1 MQELLTQ
8 KFQYAVIIPY
18 KDYCNILDEPVFKNF
33 NEDEYLFSK
42 SRQFQVAL
50 PPPTKKNISY
60 FNKGTENEKDIKV
73 KLINPLKSE
82 FYTTN
87 DRQIKRHFG
96 RPFSE
101 ISIHT
106 IGRKIVK
113 RGDKI
118 TIKTYRGQKIR
129 SVNHKFFRRFY
140 TSISISINIKTGNF
154 IITKSSKTGKTR
166 SSTFKTNCFNHLTE
180 NFLDPMFSIGLHS
193 LREKEKSRYKV
204 GKMFEKQFDDKVFIT
219 ELEKVLGDQRG
230 THKWDKKNFYNSVLN
245 LFIDK
250 KKIKIPNGN
259 YKYWIEN
266 FYPTEKYLKKND
278 RKLFASVLDMIGIK
292 SKVTVKILHDNPEID
307 LHGLYVICR
316 LFGNDYQKYVGNIKS
331 VILTNSLR
339 DSSSHLNC
347 QNKHS
352 ILNDTIKNRI
362 FDLST
367 SEKDC
372 LLKLINSTKIGEDTL
387 IQHNKI
393 SLLMD
398 HVNMIQKLRPFD
410 PNIKFNARNMT
421 EFQDEHREFSKMISA
436 IRKGWVLEY
445 KYDERL
451 LKELQVPINSHY
463 FLDENE
469 TEAAMEI
476 IYPKVLTREEEYA
489 EEGSFMHHCV
499 ASYSDKDTSMI
510 ISLRTESHENRVTC
524 EFEIQTGK
532 CIQTRHFCNGVP
544 PKMFDEAILIV
555 KEKVIRNAKWGT
567 LNWKE
572 KIKVPVKVNGKSI
585 DIELL
590 NPTRNVFDIMF

>member
-1 MQELLTQ
+1 MQELLNQ
-8 KFQYAVIIPY
+8 RFQYAIIIPY
-18 KDYCNILDEPVFKNF
+18 KDYCNILDKPFLKNF

-42 SRQFQVAL
+42 NKQFQVSL
-50 PPPTKKNISY
+50 PSSSKKNMSY
-60 FNKGTENEKDIKV
+60 FNKGTETEKDIKV

-106 IGRKIVK
+106 IERKIVR

-129 SVNHKFFRRFY
+129 SVNHKFFRKFY

-166 SSTFKTNCFNHLTE
+166 SSTFKTNCFTHLTQ
-180 NFLDPMFSIGLHS
+180 NFLDSMFSIGLHS
-193 LREKEKSRYKV
+193 LRENEKSRFKV
-204 GKMFEKQFDDKVFIT
+204 GKMFDKHFDNNIFIS
-219 ELEKVLGDQRG
+219 ELEKVLNNENK
-230 THKWDKKNFYNSVLN
+230 TYKWDKKNFHNSILN
-245 LFIDK
+245 LFVEK

-278 RKLFASVLDMIGIK
+278 RKLFASVLDMFEIK

-307 LHGLYVICR
+307 LYGLYVICR
-316 LFGNDYQKYVGNIKS
+316 LFGSEYQKYIGNIKS
-331 VILTNSLR
+331 IILTNSLR
-339 DSSSHLNC
+339 DSSSLYN

-352 ILNDTIKNRI
+352 ILNNTIKNSV
-362 FDLST
+362 FNLSI

-387 IQHNKI
+387 LQNNRI
-393 SLLMD
+393 SLIID
-398 HVNMIQKLRPFD
+398 HINMIEKLRPFD
-410 PNIKFNARNMT
+410 PNIKFNARNMM

-436 IRKGWVLEY
+436 IKKGWVLEY
-445 KYDERL
+445 RYEERL
-451 LKELQVPINSHY
+451 LNELQVPIKSHY
-463 FLDENE
+463 FIDENE

-532 CIQTRHFCNGVP
+532 CIQTRHFCNGIP

-555 KEKVIRNAKWGT
+555 KEKIIRNAKWGT

-572 KIKVPVKVNGKSI
+572 KIKVPIKINGKSV
-585 DIELL
+585 DTELL
-590 NPTRNVFDIMF
+590 NPTRNNFDQMF